1 MTEDRSIAAASSPD
15 RTRALA
21 AGLAVALVCA
31 FVLALALGPSRV
43 ALGDV
48 GRALLSL
55 VGVDSPSLSESARLV
70 VLTVRLPRAL
80 LALGVGATLATAG
93 AAVQG
98 LFRNPLAE
106 PGLVGVSAGGSLGA
120 ALAIVVGAPLFA
132 ISPVWL
138 RPTILPFAAFAGSF
152 AVTEIVLRVGT
163 VGGRSSALVMILA
176 GVAVNAFAG
185 ALIGAAAY
193 WASDRQLRDLV
204 FWMLGSLASSNE
216 RTLFTALPPMLLAT
230 ALLLRFGRRLD
241 LLALGDADAKR
252 LGVRVARDKR
262 RVVVLI
268 ALGVGASVAAAGLIG
283 FVGLV
288 VPHLVRLAHGPG
300 HRALLPLSALL
311 GATLVLACDTL
322 ARTVV
327 APLELPL
334 GALTALAGAPVFLG
348 LLLRARRALA

>member
-1 MTEDRSIAAASSPD
+1 MSGR
-15 RTRALA
+15 RTGALGVGLGAALA
-21 AGLAVALVCA
+21 CA
-31 FVLALALGPSRV
+31 FFLALALGPSRV

-48 GRALLSL
+48 GRALLTL
-55 VGVDSPSLSESARLV
+55 IGVDSPSLAESARLV
-70 VLTVRLPRAL
+70 VTTVRLPRAL

-93 AAVQG
+93 AAIQG
-98 LFRNPLAE
+98 LYRNPLAE

-120 ALAIVVGAPLFA
+120 ALAIVVGAPVFA
-132 ISPVWL
+132 ASPAWL
-138 RPTILPFAAFAGSF
+138 RPTLLPFAAFAGSLG
-152 AVTEIVLRVGT
+152 VTELVLRVGT
-163 VGGRSSALVMILA
+163 VGGRASALVMILA
-176 GVAVNAFAG
+176 GVAVNAFVG
-185 ALIGAAAY
+185 ALIGGAAY

-216 RTLFTALPPMLLAT
+216 RTLFTTLPPMVIGTGLLLA
-230 ALLLRFGRRLD
+230 FGRTLD
-241 LLALGDADAKR
+241 LLSLGDADARR
-252 LGVRVARDKR
+252 LGVRVDRDKR
-262 RVVVLI
+262 RVVVLV

-288 VPHLVRLAHGPG
+288 VPHLVRLARGPG

-334 GALTALAGAPVFLG
+334 GVLTALAGAPVFLA